1 VRHPVEVAAA
11 QQEHLIQWLSK
22 RLGRTLKVPDLS
34 AQGYE
39 LVGGRLLPGDA
50 GARAQF
56 MYQAPGGERVTLYLG
71 ALDGSADATAR
82 QETAFNFSGTG
93 PVPGFYW
100 VDQGFGYALAGK
112 LSREALL
119 QLAQAVYQQL

>member
-1 VRHPVEVAAA
+1 MC
-11 QQEHLIQWLSK
+11 
-22 RLGRTLKVPDLS
+22 G
-34 AQGYE
+34 
-39 LVGGRLLPGDA
+39 
-50 GARAQF
+50 
-56 MYQAPGGERVTLYLG
+56 
-71 ALDGSADATAR
+71 ADATAR
-82 QETAFNFSGTG
+82 QETAFSFSGTG